1 MHTEAQFCLVT
12 SDGDLFPT
20 RAAGLMHSIPL
31 KDTLPM
37 LPTATENSG
46 LPAWSCPTPLCLS
59 HSTSSLTL
67 FPLTLLDDL
76 TLKHPVRVL
85 PAHSGAGSAL
95 PLLPELEDQG
105 LQRC

>member
-1 MHTEAQFCLVT
+1 
-12 SDGDLFPT
+12 
-20 RAAGLMHSIPL
+20 
-31 KDTLPM
+31 M

>member
-76 TLKHPVRVL
+76 TLNTQSEYCQPT
-85 PAHSGAGSAL
+85 
-95 PLLPELEDQG
+95 QG
-105 LQRC
+105 QDLRCLYCLS